1 MNPSSSRN
9 ATRTDRIA
17 TAAIFAATLLI
28 VGASLATA
36 PAFIGLAA
44 ETSIAS
50 TATVAAHVSE
60 TGECPLIPD
69 SPADA
74 RG

>member
-1 MNPSSSRN
+1 MNSSSNKN

-17 TAAIFAATLLI
+17 TVAIFAATLLI

-36 PAFIGLAA
+36 PAVIGLSAA
-44 ETSIAS
+44 TAIAS

-60 TGECPLIPD
+60 TGECPHLHAGL
-69 SPADA
+69 ADA